1 MHRADL
7 AADPVDRVADPVV
20 DPVVDLA
27 GPAVAPVDLVVAL
40 ADPVDRADP
49 VVRAVALWKNE
60 MAFSGAVL
68 FSCDFPNKQ
77 PNCVQ
82 KKISLVYCDK

>member
-40 ADPVDRADP
+40 ADPVDRA
-49 VVRAVALWKNE
+49 VALWKNE